1 MPNRT
6 QTLLQQTLSDWQ
18 SWTIGSGPRLTGTP
32 KLIRELTGG
41 RTNKTFLVGLA
52 GFTAVVRINSPI
64 SEALGIDRQREAKIL
79 GLLNSSGV
87 IPRVYFLLAMRCWLA
102 NILRARFPPTR
113 V

>member
-18 SWTIGSGPRLTGTP
+18 SWTIGSGPRLTDTP
-32 KLIRELTGG
+32 ELIRELTGG

-64 SEALGIDRQREAKIL
+64 SEALALTASEKQKYW
-79 GLLNSSGV
+79 
-87 IPRVYFLLAMRCWLA
+87 VY
-102 NILRARFPPTR
+102 
-113 V
+113 